1 MVHVSHVSGNLKGGV
16 DAELGEK
23 TIIVGVNGA
32 GKSRILNTL
41 ELALLG
47 FASDIVGR
55 AEVRREADLVTL
67 TDDDSLSVSATL
79 SDGRVAQWS
88 TERTETGAKRAKHVK
103 PINVTFPVSEVRSAL
118 AGSVETARKWL
129 LSRVALDVSR
139 EDVTKWLSSE
149 EAERYTAIAGEIQES
164 TEVDVLLGVAA
175 AVGAKVRQS
184 KAEIK
189 ATETGC
195 EKMAADLSP
204 EPVQSQLDAAEKEAS
219 ALWTTYQAAT
229 QHGSL
234 ETGLAGAME
243 LRRTAIEAIEHFDQ
257 LRARYGDGAP
267 PTESELLLRTIR
279 ETLVGVLTMHIDNN
293 VSDCFVCGTQGPF
306 DHTVRR
312 HENQDALHAQDS
324 KFTVHSAKE
333 TAETAIHAFR
343 EATRSHD
350 ENLENRPATS
360 MSAEDIE
367 SAWREAS
374 EKHQALRETSARW
387 ESVRSS
393 RDTVMNLREDIHEL
407 EGLQKACS
415 AAIDRLLK
423 TSTEAF
429 VKKVQSY
436 LPKSDK
442 FVLQLVDGNKEVCR
456 FGFNRD
462 GVLHTAL
469 SGAEWARLT
478 LALACASVDMGAADT
493 LRIFTPEERAFDP
506 ATLTTV
512 LRALSDAPGQV
523 VMTSPVKPKG
533 RLPKGWT
540 LIEVDGTVPE
550 VLADLSDNGTEEKE
564 EEVAGDVDIL
574 HFLSVPEA

>member
-88 TERTETGAKRAKHVK
+88 TEKTDTGAKRAKHVK
-103 PINVTFPVSEVRSAL
+103 PISVTFPVSEVRSAL

-149 EAERYTAIAGEIQES
+149 EAERYTAIAGEVQAS

-175 AVGAKVRQS
+175 AVGAKVRQA

-229 QHGSL
+229 QHGNL
-234 ETGLAGAME
+234 ERGMEGVRE

-257 LRARYGDGAP
+257 LRERYGDGAP

-279 ETLVGVLTMHIDNN
+279 ETMVGVLTLHIDND
-293 VSDCFVCGTQGPF
+293 VVDCFVCGTQGPF
-306 DHTVRR
+306 DHTARR

-343 EATRSHD
+343 EATRSH
-350 ENLENRPATS
+350 EESLESRPATS

-374 EKHQALRETSARW
+374 EKHQSLRETSARW

-415 AAIDRLLK
+415 AAVDRLLK
-423 TSTEAF
+423 TSTESF

-456 FGFNRD
+456 FGFDRD

-564 EEVAGDVDIL
+564 DVAGDVDIL